1 MDGGEPVIAQHGNPR
16 WQRAAAHGRNY
27 FRDTGW
33 KACNKREPGSGCA
46 ALDGFNR
53 RLAVLGVNEHCIA
66 NHPGDFA
73 NALAALGAN
82 ADVLARIRD
91 LPIRIEDLL

>member
-1 MDGGEPVIAQHGNPR
+1 MATPGGNVL
-16 WQRAAAHGRNY
+16 QRTRRNY

-33 KACNKREPGSGCA
+33 KPCNKREPGSGCA